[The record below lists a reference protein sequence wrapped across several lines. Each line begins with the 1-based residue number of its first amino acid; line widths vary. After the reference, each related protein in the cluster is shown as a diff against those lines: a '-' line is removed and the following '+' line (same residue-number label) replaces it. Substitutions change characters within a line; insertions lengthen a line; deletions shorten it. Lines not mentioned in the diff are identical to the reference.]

1 MWVFTQY
8 GFFSIVHKD
17 SDEHHLL
24 VRARFRGDLERLR
37 KKEPRL
43 GRTIETEDADYRF
56 RAFIPREAAAELF
69 AGLMR
74 ELMYGN
80 FKEHAAEFLGNAHLA
95 VYHDVWEVTRKAQD
109 ARKRNERRRPG
120 RKSTDTTE
128 ADDDL

>member
-43 GRTIETEDADYRF
+43 GRTIVTEDADYRF

-69 AGLMR
+69 ATLMR

-80 FKEHAAEFLGNAHLA
+80 FKAHAAEFLGTEHLSA
-95 VYHDVWEVTRKAQD
+95 YHEVWDVTRRAQE
-109 ARKRNERRRPG
+109 AKKRNERRRPE
-120 RKSTDTTE
+120 RKTADTTE
-128 ADDDL
+128 VEDDV

>member
-8 GFFSIVHKD
+8 GFYSIVHKD

-43 GRTIETEDADYRF
+43 GRTIVTEDADYRF

-69 AGLMR
+69 ATLMR
-74 ELMYGN
+74 ELMYAN
-80 FKEHAAEFLGNAHLA
+80 FKAHAAEFLGNEHLSA
-95 VYHDVWEVTRKAQD
+95 YHEVWDVTRRTQEAK
-109 ARKRNERRRPG
+109 KRAERRRLG
-120 RKSTDTTE
+120 RKAADETE
-128 ADDDL
+128 ADDDV